1 MEMDA
6 SLGDILLALPEM
18 SRLGFCSRQMLARAV
33 KDKEEFDMTP
43 DPEAE
48 TTVKIRSIGAI
59 SIGEIFQDSEEISID
74 SAEVS
79 TKSEM
84 DEIWKRKDSDPL
96 ASEESDL
103 MPEEFARC
111 FPDLNFEEPADEANK
126 LKAALENKMK
136 EYLEKGMPK
145 NDAKNLKE
153 LLFEFEDIFRI
164 TLGRDPPVDMP
175 PLKFI

>member
-1 MEMDA
+1 
-6 SLGDILLALPEM
+6 
-18 SRLGFCSRQMLARAV
+18 
-33 KDKEEFDMTP
+33 MTP

-59 SIGEIFQDSEEISID
+59 SIGDIFQDSEKSSNTFQFEEIP
-74 SAEVS
+74 
-79 TKSEM
+79 TKS
-84 DEIWKRKDSDPL
+84 DEIWRRKDSDPL

-111 FPDLNFEEPADEANK
+111 FPDLKFEEPADEANK

-175 PLKFI
+175 IY